1 MQKHGL
7 VRKRT
12 LAVEELQEIAALAAL
27 CQERE
32 GIAVRLLWEMLR
44 SRSGQVTNDFLYYED
59 GQLLGYLA
67 LYSFNPREAELTGM
81 VHPGRRRQ
89 GIFSLLFRLANQE
102 LRSRGVPRI
111 LLFFDRNSLGAQGFA
126 QAVKARYHNSEY
138 RMVRELESAPLRVE
152 QQDGVRIRPAR
163 VDEAPLLTH
172 ITARAFEMTEDRA
185 LLAETTRD
193 ITSPRRVTLVT
204 EVAGEVV
211 GLIRYIDDEDEAFIY
226 GFCMLPE
233 HQGKGYGRQTL
244 AWTVEHVLRR
254 RPRRIALEVD
264 TTNEG
269 ALALYRSCGFEI
281 TTTFDY
287 YEVPVG

>member
-12 LAVEELQEIAALAAL
+12 LTAEDLREIAALAAL
-27 CQERE
+27 CRERE
-32 GIAVRLLWEMLR
+32 GIEVRLLWEMLR

-67 LYSFNPREAELTGM
+67 LYSFNPRETELTGM
-81 VHPGRRRQ
+81 VHPDRRRQ

-102 LRSRGVPRI
+102 LRYRGVPRI
-111 LLFFDRNSLGAQGFA
+111 LLFFDRKSLGAQGFV
-126 QAVKARYHNSEY
+126 QAVKARYRNSEY
-138 RMVRELESAPLRVE
+138 RMVRELSRAPLYVKPRE
-152 QQDGVRIRPAR
+152 GIRIRPAR
-163 VDEAPLLTH
+163 EEEAPLLTH

-211 GLIRYIDDEDEAFIY
+211 GLIRYIDDEEEAFIY

-244 AWTVEHVLRR
+244 AWTIEHILRQ

-269 ALALYRSCGFEI
+269 ALSLYRSCGFEI

-287 YEVPVG
+287 YEVPVS